1 MNNVRGLYPPLYG
14 APANGGGGGGGSIQV
29 DTLPEASL
37 EYKDKIVQ
45 YTGATT
51 ETLTNGYFY
60 KCIEHTE
67 TEGETITVT
76 YSWDNIPVM
85 EVESGGGY
93 SISTTETDTGIT
105 FNGKPVYCK
114 LIPNASLPAQFSI
127 GANAVK
133 LTTDASIETIV
144 DSAFIIRYSTYF
156 KLVIR
161 GNVFVTTT
169 YGEVEWSGQGGYN
182 ISSGDI
188 DEKELVI
195 WYTKKS

>member
-60 KCIEHTE
+60 KCVEHTE

-76 YSWDNIPVM
+76 YSWDNIDVM
-85 EVESGGGY
+85 SAGSGGGG
-93 SISTTETDTGIT
+93 IALSTTETKIGTYNGVDMYGII
-105 FNGKPVYCK
+105 
-114 LIPNASLPAQFSI
+114 IPNSNLLSINLSSDSNRICETGVPAISKLLYSSLSVNTRYFGYDIMGGISYDKDGYLLWTGFTPTTLEASGIQS
-127 GANAVK
+127 
-133 LTTDASIETIV
+133 
-144 DSAFIIRYSTYF
+144 
-156 KLVIR
+156 
-161 GNVFVTTT
+161 
-169 YGEVEWSGQGGYN
+169 
-182 ISSGDI
+182 
-188 DEKELVI
+188 KELTLI
-195 WYTKKS
+195 YTK